1 MSHSPFMGESRTS
14 QRNLDQKG
22 LGLLAG
28 EKMIS
33 YYTLGGL

>member
-28 EKMIS
+28 ENMIS